1 VVHIALLRGIN
12 VGRAKRIAM
21 ADLRSLVEKLG
32 YRDVKTLLNSGNVVF
47 TSDGGSA
54 QESAK
59 RIEAALVSQLG
70 ISSKITGLDAADLAT
85 VIDENPFLEAIE
97 SPSRFLIS
105 IVGNPADLN
114 RVDGLLDRDRVT
126 ERVAV
131 GSRAVYQFSPDGI
144 LEGKAVEAVARA
156 LGDTATA
163 RNWATLGKI
172 AVVAEGLRTKTG

>member
-114 RVDGLLDRDRVT
+114 RVDGLLDRDWVT